1 MRRRLVDDG
10 TLALVHGNHSN
21 SLFQLPGA
29 YRHILSQVKNLRYR
43 VEDMWGNWSTVI
55 YDADESS
62 LFAKEVETKWRNQ
75 MIPSLLDRIYPTD
88 TSPYLSR
95 SLLEDITADASSSGR
110 TYFDE
115 DGAIRLAF
123 SLCSSS
129 YATTYLDWLLMP

>member
-1 MRRRLVDDG
+1 
-10 TLALVHGNHSN
+10 
-21 SLFQLPGA
+21 
-29 YRHILSQVKNLRYR
+29 
-43 VEDMWGNWSTVI
+43 MWGNWSTVI